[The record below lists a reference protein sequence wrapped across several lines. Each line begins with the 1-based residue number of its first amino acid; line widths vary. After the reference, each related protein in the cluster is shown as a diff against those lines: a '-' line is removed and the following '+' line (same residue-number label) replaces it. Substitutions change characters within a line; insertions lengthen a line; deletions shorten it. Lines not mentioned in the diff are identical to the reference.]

1 MDKEVHDAHSRVLFA
16 VGHRRTGK
24 PWSSVMPNEQG
35 DAKWHLASNAR
46 FSGAREQFDSET
58 TGKAWSS
65 VMPHKQ
71 GDAK

>member
-1 MDKEVHDAHSRVLFA
+1 
-16 VGHRRTGK
+16 
-24 PWSSVMPNEQG
+24 MPNEQG

-71 GDAK
+71 GDAN